1 MSQHEGS
8 GGEEGSMRFRY
19 SPAVQTLATE
29 HQIDLSRV
37 QGSGMGG
44 RITRKDVL
52 AYIEREERPKA
63 KALLPERH
71 QSRAPKHRKKR
82 YSLAGLRR
90 FKARHQTPAEP
101 SPPLGTAIP
110 DVRHSGSHL
119 TESPK
124 IPTIEVEG
132 MEGGR
137 SEYFIDVTPMR
148 NAIARNMRQ
157 SVTEIP
163 HAWTMIEVD
172 VTNIVLRVIS

>member
-1 MSQHEGS
+1 M
-8 GGEEGSMRFRY
+8 
-19 SPAVQTLATE
+19 
-29 HQIDLSRV
+29 
-37 QGSGMGG
+37 
-44 RITRKDVL
+44 
-52 AYIEREERPKA
+52 
-63 KALLPERH
+63 
-71 QSRAPKHRKKR
+71 
-82 YSLAGLRR
+82 
-90 FKARHQTPAEP
+90 
-101 SPPLGTAIP
+101 
-110 DVRHSGSHL
+110 RHSGHL

-172 VTNIVLRVIS
+172 VTNIVLSRNQLKDEFKRKEGVNLTYLAFC